1 LTVLVHAGDWRFFN
15 VFFPKDF
22 NQRRQYPLWIH
33 IHGVYWATMGDISSQ
48 MGYTVPAMDA
58 TPNWDKIVEKYGDK
72 AIIVYPQ
79 STGDPFKRMVS
90 LRRSC

>member
-1 LTVLVHAGDWRFFN
+1 
-15 VFFPKDF
+15 
-22 NQRRQYPLWIH
+22 
-33 IHGVYWATMGDISSQ
+33 MGDISAQ

-79 STGDPFKRMVS
+79 STGEPGKRNV
-90 LRRSC
+90 RGCC